1 MHVHLLFVIY
11 TLIFVNSTV
20 ASTQT
25 LATTSLAHRH
35 FLVITASYWRGLFI
49 KGNGMARMKPCH
61 LYHLWWLTD
70 STDSLLRHIT
80 IYVGRVGSIF
90 DIFPYIIQ
98 LNLMSTF
105 GRHLKLLFVLV
116 CIALRFSAD
125 LILLVD
131 VFVSQ
136 IWLVFLWSRNI
147 FDEDRVPDSFADDV
161 TQDIHSISSLLKMY
175 FRELP
180 NPLLTYHLYNKFV
193 VSYPYLIN
201 TNTLL

>member
-116 CIALRFSAD
+116 CIASRFSAD

-131 VFVSQ
+131 DLCFCGVEIYLTRIEFRIHLPMMLRKIFTALVHCWRCTSVSC
-136 IWLVFLWSRNI
+136 
-147 FDEDRVPDSFADDV
+147 
-161 TQDIHSISSLLKMY
+161 
-175 FRELP
+175 
-180 NPLLTYHLYNKFV
+180 LTRC
-193 VSYPYLIN
+193 
-201 TNTLL
+201 